1 MKCGFTGFIVLI
13 YCSSLFVTG
22 AGAINPF
29 LQPVSFPKTFNDL
42 SFESRM
48 AVLADGYDDVGTEYD
63 ENGVCISGC
72 AYTGMTLADEE
83 RLIQQ
88 AGEELQQLLQQQA
101 QQVQPLQSGGAQSLQ
116 SNGTQPLQ
124 SGVTQP
130 VQSGGTQPVQSGG
143 IQPVQLGGAQSGSS
157 GGGLVNTKGKF
168 FGPPV
173 SGNVMLTSDFGE
185 RRPPKT
191 SNGSGSRY
199 HRGLD
204 IRASANTP
212 LYAAADGKVV
222 RSGWSGGYGNVIE
235 IEHPLGDKKVKTVY
249 AHMNRRDVKVGD
261 GVRQGQLIG
270 LAGNTGN
277 SGGAHLHYEV
287 RFNNVR
293 VDPLG
298 AYIKPVLDKNVD
310 IASSTRG
317 TNYLGAEYCFK
328 PGISS
333 VRLRPLANDTAAL
346 KEKFPGCTGWCAY

>member
-22 AGAINPF
+22 AGAANPF
-29 LQPVSFPKTFNDL
+29 LQPVSFPKTFKDL

-48 AVLADGYDDVGTEYD
+48 AVLAAGYDDVGTEYD

-83 RLIQQ
+83 RLIRQ
-88 AGEELQQLLQQQA
+88 AGEELQQLVQQQE
-101 QQVQPLQSGGAQSLQ
+101 QQTQTVQTVQPSGIQSVQSSGIQSVQLSDAQL
-116 SNGTQPLQ
+116 
-124 SGVTQP
+124 
-130 VQSGGTQPVQSGG
+130 VQSGGGQSSGIQSGG
-143 IQPVQLGGAQSGSS
+143 TVITQ
-157 GGGLVNTKGKF
+157 GKF
-168 FGPPV
+168 FRPPV

-204 IRASANTP
+204 IRASETTP

-235 IEHPLGDKKVKTVY
+235 IEHPLGDKKAKTVY
-249 AHMNRRDVKVGD
+249 AHMSRRDVKVGD
-261 GVRQGQLIG
+261 TVRQGQLIG
-270 LAGNTGN
+270 MAGNTGN
-277 SGGAHLHYEV
+277 SGGAHLHYEL

-298 AYIKPVLDKNVD
+298 AYVKPVLDKNVD

-333 VRLRPLANDTAAL
+333 VRLRSLANNPAAL